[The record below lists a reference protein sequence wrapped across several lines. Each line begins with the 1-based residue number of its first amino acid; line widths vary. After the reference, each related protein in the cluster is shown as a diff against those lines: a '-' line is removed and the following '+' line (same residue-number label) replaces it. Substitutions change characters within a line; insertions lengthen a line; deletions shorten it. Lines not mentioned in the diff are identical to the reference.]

1 MADGKHADITGK
13 VIGAF
18 FKVYNTLG
26 YGFNEKVYENALA
39 IELRKAGLKVVKQ
52 QEIVVYYDGENVGDY
67 RTDIVVDD
75 VVIVELKAA
84 RELAEEHE
92 AQLLN
97 YLKATTLEVGLL
109 LNFGVKA
116 EHKRKVYDNVR
127 KGSMSWITPNPTDA
141 NKSV

>member
-1 MADGKHADITGK
+1 MADGEHADITGK

-26 YGFNEKVYENALA
+26 YGFHEKVYENALA
-39 IELRKAGLKVVKQ
+39 IELRIL
-52 QEIVVYYDGENVGDY
+52 
-67 RTDIVVDD
+67 
-75 VVIVELKAA
+75 ELKAA

-97 YLKATTLEVGLL
+97 YLKATTIEVGLL

-116 EHKRKVYDNVR
+116 EHKRKAYDNDR
-127 KGSMSWITPNPTDA
+127 KGPLTWTAPRTA
-141 NKSV
+141 R

>member
-26 YGFNEKVYENALA
+26 YGFNEKVYENALD
-39 IELRKAGLKVVKQ
+39 IELRKAGLKATKQ
-52 QEIVVYYDGENVGDY
+52 QEIVIFYDGENVGDY
-67 RTDIVVDD
+67 RADIIVND

-84 RELAEEHE
+84 RELSEEHE

-97 YLKATTLEVGLL
+97 YLKATTIEVGLL

-116 EHKRKVYDNVR
+116 EHKRKVYDNDR
-127 KGSMSWITPNPTDA
+127 KGSLSWIAPQPA
-141 NKSV
+141 S

>member
-1 MADGKHADITGK
+1 MADGKHADLTGK
-13 VIGAF
+13 IIGAF

-39 IELRKAGLKVVKQ
+39 IELRKAGLEAVKQ

-67 RTDIVVDD
+67 RADIVVND
-75 VVIVELKAA
+75 VVIVELKAM

-97 YLKATTLEVGLL
+97 YLKATTIEVGLL

-116 EHKRKVYDNVR
+116 EHKRKVYDNDR
-127 KGSMSWITPNPTDA
+127 KGSLSWIAPQA
-141 NKSV
+141 VS

>member
-116 EHKRKVYDNVR
+116 EHRRKVYDNDR
-127 KGSMSWITPNPTDA
+127 KGTLSWIVPQTA
-141 NKSV
+141 SQKSV

>member
-13 VIGAF
+13 IIGAF

-67 RTDIVVDD
+67 RTDIVVND
-75 VVIVELKAA
+75 VVIVELKAV

-97 YLKATTLEVGLL
+97 YLKATTITVGLL
-109 LNFGVKA
+109 LHFGVKA
-116 EHKRKVYDNVR
+116 EHKRKVYDNDR
-127 KGSMSWITPNPTDA
+127 KGSLTWISPKLA
-141 NKSV
+141 S

>member
-1 MADGKHADITGK
+1 MPDGKHADLTGK

-39 IELRKAGLKVVKQ
+39 IELCKAGLKVVKQ
-52 QEIVVYYDGENVGDY
+52 QEIVVYYEGETVGDY
-67 RTDIVVDD
+67 RTDIIVNDA
-75 VVIVELKAA
+75 VIVELKAV

-97 YLKATTLEVGLL
+97 YLNATTIEVGLL

-116 EHKRKVYDNVR
+116 EHKRNVYDNDR
-127 KGSMSWITPNPTDA
+127 KGSLAWLTPLST
-141 NKSV
+141 S

>member
-1 MADGKHADITGK
+1 MLGKHADLTGK
-13 VIGAF
+13 IIGAF

-39 IELRKAGLKVVKQ
+39 IELRKAELKAVKQ
-52 QEIVVYYDGENVGDY
+52 QEIVVYYDGEGVGDY
-67 RTDIVVDD
+67 RADSIVND

-97 YLKATTLEVGLL
+97 YLKATTIEVGLL

-116 EHKRKVYDNVR
+116 EHKRKVYDNDR
-127 KGSMSWITPNPTDA
+127 KGTLSWIAPQAAP
-141 NKSV
+141 

>member
-18 FKVYNTLG
+18 FKVYNALG
-26 YGFNEKVYENALA
+26 YGFNEKVYVNALA

-67 RTDIVVDD
+67 RTDIIVND

-97 YLKATTLEVGLL
+97 YLKATTVEVGLL
-109 LNFGVKA
+109 LNFGIKA
-116 EHKRKVYDNVR
+116 EHKRKVYDNDR
-127 KGSMSWITPNPTDA
+127 KGSLAWITPQPA
-141 NKSV
+141 L

>member
-1 MADGKHADITGK
+1 MADGKHVDISGK

-18 FKVYNTLG
+18 FKVYNSLG

-39 IELRKAGLKVVKQ
+39 IELRKAGLKAVKQ

-67 RTDIVVDD
+67 RADIVVDD
-75 VVIVELKAA
+75 VVIVELKAV

-97 YLKATTLEVGLL
+97 YLKATNIEVGLL

-116 EHKRKVYDNVR
+116 EHKRKVYDNER
-127 KGSMSWITPNPTDA
+127 KGSLSWIAPQP
-141 NKSV
+141 VP

>member
-26 YGFNEKVYENALA
+26 YGFTEKVYENALA
-39 IELRKAGLKVVKQ
+39 IELRRAGLKVVKQ
-52 QEIVVYYDGENVGDY
+52 QEIVVYYEGEAVGDY
-67 RTDIVVDD
+67 RTDIVVND
-75 VVIVELKAA
+75 VVIVELKAV
-84 RELAEEHE
+84 RELADEHE

-97 YLKATTLEVGLL
+97 YLKATTIEVGLL

-116 EHKRKVYDNVR
+116 EHKRKVYDNER
-127 KGSMSWITPNPTDA
+127 KGSLAWIAPQPA
-141 NKSV
+141 S

>member
-1 MADGKHADITGK
+1 MADGKPADITGK
-13 VIGAF
+13 IIGAF

-67 RTDIVVDD
+67 RMDIVVND
-75 VVIVELKAA
+75 VVIVELKAV

-97 YLKATTLEVGLL
+97 YLKATTIAVGLL
-109 LNFGVKA
+109 LHFGVKA
-116 EHKRKVYDNVR
+116 EHKRKVYDNDR
-127 KGSMSWITPNPTDA
+127 KGSLTWISPKLA
-141 NKSV
+141 S